1 MSRPAYCVVV
11 VALGVLVD
19 GVEPIVLPAA
29 VLSVVPEAPI
39 EVPLPVVAP
48 MLEPV
53 PVVAPAVVSVV
64 DGVVVPIEPV
74 LPVVVLVEVS
84 AGDVVVEGVV
94 VLVVELA
101 DSSLLPQAVRDRAAT
116 TARALSAI
124 GDLIIRNSLWV
135 SFRWDRESD
144 SVLVPAACGSL

>member
-1 MSRPAYCVVV
+1 
-11 VALGVLVD
+11 VLVD

-29 VLSVVPEAPI
+29 VLSVVPDAPI
-39 EVPLPVVAP
+39 EVPLPVVPP

-53 PVVAPAVVSVV
+53 PVVEPAVVEP
-64 DGVVVPIEPV
+64 VVPNEPV
-74 LPVVVLVEVS
+74 LPVVELVEVS
-84 AGDVVVEGVV
+84 AGVVVVEGVV
-94 VLVVELA
+94 VLEVELA

-135 SFRWDRESD
+135 SFRSDRESD